1 MRSHALILATPGNLE
16 GAWNKWAAPI
26 QNTWPSSDAP
36 RLTWMQAD
44 EFLAMLEGRPN
55 AEHDPLPAAA
65 LIALGMLDHAWTV
78 DRLVEAL
85 LARQIPAIFLLPN
98 PDDWRQFQR
107 HGIIFERHDA
117 EPARLAA
124 MLYALAERQSAVDLM
139 QRELFVAQRA
149 QGGFRVEMDRMH
161 EELHMAAS
169 VQRDFIP
176 STLPAIPG
184 LDLACVFRPVN
195 YVSGDIYNI
204 EQLDERTIG
213 FFIADAVGHGVPA
226 ALLTMVLSHN
236 LDTTEVVT
244 EHGTTTRRLIPPSR
258 VLSLLND
265 RLCSARSING
275 RFATAVYGTIDTIT
289 REVTLAGAGHPPP
302 MVLSST
308 ESRAI
313 ETLGPLLGV
322 FPDATFP
329 EVTFT
334 LAPGETFLLYSD
346 GLEAAFNT
354 LLTKSATR
362 RDADR
367 YMDQVGRLFV
377 DGASS
382 LRASIDNLHSLL
394 DEQSGS
400 LHQNDDVTALAIRPV
415 AQAAT
420 QPVPNAAR
428 AAA

>member
-1 MRSHALILATPGNLE
+1 MRSHALILATPGNLD
-16 GAWNKWAAPI
+16 GAWTRWAAPI
-26 QNTWPSSDAP
+26 QESWPSPDAP
-36 RLTWMQAD
+36 RLSWMQAD
-44 EFLAMLEGRPN
+44 EFLAVLEGRPSPDR
-55 AEHDPLPAAA
+55 EPLPTAA
-65 LIALGMLDHAWTV
+65 LIALGTLDQSWTV

-85 LARQIPAIFLLPN
+85 LARHIPAIFLLPN

-107 HGIIFERHDA
+107 HGIMFERHDA
-117 EPARLAA
+117 DPAKLSA
-124 MLYALAERQSAVDLM
+124 MLYALAERQEAVELM

-161 EELHMAAS
+161 DELHMAAS

-176 STLPAIPG
+176 ATLPTIPG
-184 LDLACVFRPVN
+184 LDLASVFRPVN

-236 LDTTEVVT
+236 LTTTETIT
-244 EHGTTTRRLIPPSR
+244 EEGATTRKLITPSR
-258 VLSLLND
+258 VLAALNA
-265 RLCSARSING
+265 RLCNARSING

-289 REVTLAGAGHPPP
+289 REITLAGAGHPPP

-313 ETLGPLLGV
+313 DTLGPLLGV
-322 FPDATFP
+322 FPEAEFP
-329 EVTFT
+329 EVTFR
-334 LAPGETFLLYSD
+334 LNEGDTFLLYSD

-354 LLTKSATR
+354 LLAKAATR
-362 RDADR
+362 READR
-367 YMDQVGRLFV
+367 YMDQVSRLFV
-377 DGASS
+377 SGAPD
-382 LRASIDNLHSLL
+382 LRTSIDDLHSLL
-394 DEQSGS
+394 DEQAGS
-400 LHQNDDVTALAIRPV
+400 LHQCDDVTALAIRPV
-415 AQAAT
+415 PLAAML
-420 QPVPNAAR
+420 PIR

>member
-26 QNTWPSSDAP
+26 QNAWPSTDAP

-44 EFLAMLEGRPN
+44 DFLAMLEGRPG

-195 YVSGDIYNI
+195 YVSGDIYNV
-204 EQLDERTIG
+204 EQLGERTIG

-236 LDTTEVVT
+236 LDTTEVIT
-244 EHGTTTRRLIPPSR
+244 QNGTTTRSIIPPSR
-258 VLSLLND
+258 VLALLND
-265 RLCSARSING
+265 RLCGARSING
-275 RFATAVYGTIDTIT
+275 RFATAVYGTIDTLT
-289 REVTLAGAGHPPP
+289 REITLAGAGHPPP
-302 MVLSST
+302 MVLSRG
-308 ESRAI
+308 ESRAV

-334 LAPGETFLLYSD
+334 LQPGETFLLYSD

-354 LLTKSATR
+354 LLSKAATR

-367 YMDQVGRLFV
+367 YMDQVGRLFI
-377 DGASS
+377 DGSTS
-382 LRASIDNLHSLL
+382 LKTSIDNLHALL

-415 AQAAT
+415 AHAVI
-420 QPVPNAAR
+420 QPEPQAAR